1 MKCASPEQMQA
12 LDRVSIEEIGI
23 PGLVLMENAG
33 RVTLERMEAE
43 FGPVLGRSVCVVV
56 GPGNNGGDGLVIA
69 RHVLQRGGRPLL
81 LFLKKPEQLCGDA
94 ALNATICTR
103 LQLPSW
109 LLQTQEELPSIK
121 EALWKNHCEF
131 PFHSVVDALFGTGLV
146 RKVDGLYAATV
157 QFINTLRHEQGWP
170 VVAVDLPSGLC
181 GRTGL
186 PLGTAVHAD
195 LTVTYGLPQPGHYL
209 HGGPQVGKLVVA
221 DIGIPPRSVEE
232 AKLPGQVL
240 DHKELA
246 PLLRSRPK
254 AGHKGTFGHLLIV
267 AGSEGKTGAA
277 LLTAQGALRSGC
289 GLVTLAVPA
298 DLNPIFASS
307 LPEAM
312 TVALPNSS
320 KYVSAADYGLITELA
335 LGKAAVVV
343 GPGLGLNPE
352 SGPLVRWLYRDLNQP
367 LLIDADGLNLLALD
381 PAWLESAVGPRIF
394 TPHPGELARLSGMS
408 IPQIQADRLRAS
420 GWMDGTIRTPEM
432 ITVLKGAGTVV
443 CSTQG
448 SWAINSS
455 GNNGMAVGGMGDVL
469 AGFLGG
475 LLAQGYP
482 PWEAA
487 CLGVFL
493 HGRAADLL
501 AQERWQ
507 GFTASEVAATLPQ
520 ALMELLTL
528 QQQGTR

>member
-12 LDRVSIEEIGI
+12 LDQVSIQKIGI

-33 RVTLERMEAE
+33 RASLDAMEAAL
-43 FGPVLGRSVCVVV
+43 GPVSDRSVCVFV

-81 LFLKKPEQLCGDA
+81 VFLKEPEQFFGDA
-94 ALNATICTR
+94 AINAAICTQLKLPCWQ
-103 LQLPSW
+103 LQREED
-109 LLQTQEELPSIK
+109 LQTIK
-121 EALWKNHCEF
+121 ETLWQKHGEY
-131 PFHSVVDALFGTGLV
+131 PLHSVVDALFGTGLV
-146 RKVDGLYAATV
+146 RKVEGLYAAAV
-157 QFINTLRHEQGWP
+157 QFINSLREDQGWP
-170 VVAVDLPSGLC
+170 VVAVDIPSGLC
-181 GRTGL
+181 GQTGRA
-186 PLGTAVHAD
+186 LGAAVQAD

-221 DIGIPPRSVEE
+221 DIGIPPVCVAQAR
-232 AKLPGQVL
+232 LPGQVL
-240 DHKELA
+240 DHKDTA
-246 PLLRSRPK
+246 ALLRPRPR

-298 DLNPIFASS
+298 DLNAIFASS
-307 LPEAM
+307 LPEVM
-312 TVALPNSS
+312 TVPLPHSS
-320 KYVSAADYGLITELA
+320 KYVSAADYGLISELA
-335 LGKAAVVV
+335 AGKAAVVV
-343 GPGLGLNPE
+343 GPGLGLHSE
-352 SGPLVRWLYRDLNQP
+352 SGPLVRWLYRDLSQP

-381 PAWLESAVGPRIF
+381 PAGLASNAGPRIF

-408 IPQIQADRLRAS
+408 IPQIQEDRLMAAR
-420 GWMDGTIRTPEM
+420 WLDGRIKNSEM
-432 ITVLKGAGTVV
+432 ITVLKGAGTVL
-443 CSTQG
+443 CSSQG
-448 SWAINSS
+448 NWAINSS
-455 GNNGMAVGGMGDVL
+455 GNEGMAVGGMGDVL
-469 AGFLGG
+469 AGIIGG

-507 GFTASEVAATLPQ
+507 GFTASEVAAAFPQ

-528 QQQGTR
+528 QQ